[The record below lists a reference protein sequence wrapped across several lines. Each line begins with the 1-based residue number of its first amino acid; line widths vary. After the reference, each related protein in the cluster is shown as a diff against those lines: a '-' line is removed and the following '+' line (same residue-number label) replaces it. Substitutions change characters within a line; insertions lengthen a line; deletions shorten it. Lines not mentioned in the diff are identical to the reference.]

1 MILYS
6 SPAFTSLQPCTLAH
20 HNPVFKSA
28 PLYLTLTLSSAD
40 FQHVFLKTP
49 TWFLPQLPPSSCLW
63 NALLAVFPLLCV
75 YQTFCPGNPSPGD
88 SSSLCWWRSS
98 LGFFVVISA
107 LMWQGLKSSSENL
120 FSLVISIIM
129 SQDLWVQKHS
139 VSYIFLHSLVK
150 SPSVYSNWTETYLLV
165 SLSLVLQFC
174 FFFNPPLC
182 PFLFLGSS
190 LLPFSGLFII
200 TILPRHRS
208 QMTCLLSHSPPALM
222 DKIQI
227 S

>member
-6 SPAFTSLQPCTLAH
+6 SPAFTSQQSCTLAL

-28 PLYLTLTLSSAD
+28 PLYLPLTLSSAD
-40 FQHVFLKTP
+40 STCVSQDPNLISSPAPSLPLKR
-49 TWFLPQLPPSSCLW
+49 
-63 NALLAVFPLLCV
+63 LLAVFPLLCV
-75 YQTFCPGNPSPGD
+75 YSTFSPGNPSPDD

-98 LGFFVVISA
+98 VGFFVVISA
-107 LMWQGLKSSSENL
+107 LMWQGLKSPSENL
-120 FSLVISIIM
+120 FSLVIRIIM
-129 SQDLWVQKHS
+129 SQDLSVQKDI
-139 VSYIFLHSLVK
+139 VSYIFLHPLLK
-150 SPSVYSNWTETYLLV
+150 SPSIYSNWTEAHLV
-165 SLSLVLQFC
+165 SLSLVFQ
-174 FFFNPPLC
+174 FFFSFKALLC

-190 LLPFSGLFII
+190 LLPFPGLFII
-200 TILPRHRS
+200 TILPRCRS

>member
-1 MILYS
+1 MHELSFQMFKLVLEKAEEPEIKL
-6 SPAFTSLQPCTLAH
+6 PTSAG
-20 HNPVFKSA
+20 S
-28 PLYLTLTLSSAD
+28 
-40 FQHVFLKTP
+40 
-49 TWFLPQLPPSSCLW
+49 
-63 NALLAVFPLLCV
+63 
-75 YQTFCPGNPSPGD
+75 
-88 SSSLCWWRSS
+88 
-98 LGFFVVISA
+98 
-107 LMWQGLKSSSENL
+107 
-120 FSLVISIIM
+120 
-129 SQDLWVQKHS
+129 VQKDS
-139 VSYIFLHSLVK
+139 VSYIFLHPLLK
-150 SPSVYSNWTETYLLV
+150 SPSVYSNWTETHLLV

-174 FFFNPPLC
+174 FFFFFFLKPPLC